1 MAIRVGR
8 GIGIVPGAMQGLG
21 LVGKLAKVT
30 SIDCFASGA
39 EPKEYVVVES
49 SPAGARWGGVI
60 GEGGG
65 CVMVISDA
73 VCFEI

>member
-30 SIDCFASGA
+30 SIDCVASGA
-39 EPKEYVVVES
+39 EPKYVVVES